1 MNNPKYFKTM
11 QGSIENLQNKIKNSL
26 LNGLNSPITNK
37 IQSITGINNVV
48 QLAQKINK
56 KVLLLNQTS
65 TNSWLIY
72 LVKKNEI

>member
-1 MNNPKYFKTM
+1 MNNTKYFKTM

-37 IQSITGINNVV
+37 IQSITGIDNVV